1 MAALTADRNT
11 PSRQGRQYSH
21 PLAANVKIYA
31 GAIVALDAA
40 GNAKPGATALN
51 LVAVGMATER
61 ADNTGGAA
69 GAVSVKVERGVF
81 GFASDG
87 SIDRTH
93 IGKTVYLVDD
103 QTLAATDG
111 GGTRSAAG
119 VLDDWDGTTAWLFI
133 GDLAQGLKGDT
144 GAKGASFLTGAG
156 APAAGTGANGDLYL
170 NLSNGDLYGPKA
182 AGAWGAKVI
191 TLTLA

>member
-11 PSRQGRQYSH
+11 PNRLGMQHRH
-21 PLAANVKIYA
+21 PMAANVKIFA
-31 GAIVALDAA
+31 GALVVLDAA
-40 GNAKPGATALN
+40 GNAKPAVTALN
-51 LVAVGMATER
+51 LVAVGRAAER

-69 GAVSVKVERGVF
+69 GAATVNVERGVF

-87 SIDRTH
+87 TIDRTC

-111 GGTRSAAG
+111 GGTRSVAG
-119 VLDDWDGTTAWLFI
+119 ILDDWDGTTAWLCV
-133 GDLAQGLKGDT
+133 GDLAQGPKGDT

-156 APAAGTGANGDLYL
+156 APAAGTGANGDIYL
-170 NLSNGDLYGPKA
+170 NTSNGDLYGPKA